1 MFVFNPYLFTPAE
14 LLGIVVG
21 AVNSLFLGLG
31 IYYLVLEENKK
42 KESFL
47 FFSISIG
54 ISVIAYFF
62 PIWEGFAGFC
72 SFGFGVSLFVALLVL
87 VIYLVLGNTDW
98 KKCLQ
103 IAVLSLIIAVIFVI
117 IWRVGN
123 LAHFLKYIKFRK

>member
-62 PIWEGFAGFC
+62 PIWEGFAAFC
-72 SFGFGVSLFVALLVL
+72 SFVFAVSLFVALVAL

-103 IAVLSLIIAVIFVI
+103 IAVLSLIIAIIFAI